1 MKKMINTAFVYMI
14 LGLVAGVFYRE
25 FTKFMGFEG
34 LTTLRAMHPHLLAL
48 GMGIFLIL
56 ALFVRVLPALPSEKT
71 FRWFYILYN
80 ILYNAGLV
88 VTVVLFAVRGIFQVN
103 GTLLSAG
110 ASAAIS
116 GIAGIGH
123 MLLGIGLFCL
133 FIALKKAAGK
143 AEA

>member
-1 MKKMINTAFVYMI
+1 MKKMIDTTFVYMI

-71 FRWFYILYN
+71 FHWFY

-88 VTVVLFAVRGIFQVN
+88 VTVGLFAVRGIFQVN